1 MSSLSHSSQKPLK
14 WWTIFNWLSFRAVV
28 YNGQNKISFQPWA
41 ISTVLCIPP
50 FLEYNFLLCG
60 KTSLRILP
68 SPTKTANTLSHCI
81 VRYVY
86 ILPSNQVDKLKKG
99 FKRSYG
105 NNRGQGGLSEVSPV
119 QDLVFL
125 GAVIGW
131 ELSLVEG
138 ALVRLTLIVCVCVS
152 VCVCLHAHSV
162 VPDSLRP
169 WIVACQAPLSMDF
182 SRQESWS
189 GLFFPSP
196 GDLPNPGIRSMSPLS
211 HALAGRFFTSAPPG
225 KPSHSPWPK
234 APLSWGLSWYL

>member
-1 MSSLSHSSQKPLK
+1 MVKTKFH
-14 WWTIFNWLSFRAVV
+14 FNLGPFLLFYVS
-28 YNGQNKISFQPWA
+28 
-41 ISTVLCIPP
+41 PP

-162 VPDSLRP
+162 VSDSLRP